1 MVSLWVGGVSP
12 VQSADARGV
21 LGWVKRHARVAQ
33 STANRSNVES
43 WPRCDVGSDRVREEN
58 RCKEGNNALFA
69 VDSRRAQGQM
79 DVRKY
84 PWDSVDRE
92 IGV

>member
-1 MVSLWVGGVSP
+1 MYTGGSEDTPESLSRQRIEAMLSDGR
-12 VQSADARGV
+12 AA
-21 LGWVKRHARVAQ
+21 
-33 STANRSNVES
+33 
-43 WPRCDVGSDRVREEN
+43 DVGFDRVREEN
-58 RCKEGNNALFA
+58 RCKEGNIALFA
-69 VDSRRAQGQM
+69 VDSRRARGQT